1 MSANEA
7 AERLRR
13 FLDTTGAVKA
23 RITTND
29 LLDAALAHE
38 RSAADIRHHEDF
50 CLDDDRSAGAAP
62 LDVERLTVILW
73 EAENDDQLG
82 VEYEPRRLAEYIL
95 VRLSERTDR

>member
-1 MSANEA
+1 MRQLGGGTPEQVRIIERIEQEA
-7 AERLRR
+7 AAPLTS
-13 FLDTTGAVKA
+13 F
-23 RITTND
+23 
-29 LLDAALAHE
+29 
-38 RSAADIRHHEDF
+38 
-50 CLDDDRSAGAAP
+50 SAGAAP